1 MLYRQLQQVYQNV
14 KRTFYVRQ
22 TRYVA
27 LSHICLKKTKQE
39 HRFFS
44 MYPRGYAGG
53 HLGYLA
59 PTRYNE
65 YEIWSRQ
72 LVPIG
77 PNSGEN
83 RPTSDAA
90 KHSE

>member
-1 MLYRQLQQVYQNV
+1 
-14 KRTFYVRQ
+14 
-22 TRYVA
+22 
-27 LSHICLKKTKQE
+27 
-39 HRFFS
+39 

-53 HLGYLA
+53 HLGYLG